1 LTFLVNTVAFILSV
15 IFFTLSFRFTH
26 LTSDPGGPALI
37 PQVAAVVTASGCV
50 LYFVSVLLARNM
62 TVREHLAGLGK
73 GIAKTFTRI
82 RELLAFVLIVLMPLG
97 LEYLGFAPGTFVF
110 VICLMMI
117 SGIKFSKAVVA
128 SVAIAAAI
136 YVGYTYVLGAVL
148 PSGIFFG

>member
-1 LTFLVNTVAFILSV
+1 
-15 IFFTLSFRFTH
+15 
-26 LTSDPGGPALI
+26 
-37 PQVAAVVTASGCV
+37 
-50 LYFVSVLLARNM
+50 M